1 MLFDCDLVTYR
12 GLLKTIQTDKLNIPA
27 IDGRRT
33 ILSNHMPTMIPIEL
47 GVVETS
53 VNGKLSHYAV
63 SEGFVYFENNKATI
77 VCDLIEDIDNV
88 DIEKYEQRLIEAKQ
102 RLEIARNDADI
113 KKANIQ
119 LTRATNVINAAKK
132 VKH

>member
-88 DIEKYEQRLIEAKQ
+88 DIKKYEQRLIEAKQ

>member
-53 VNGKLSHYAV
+53 VNGQLSHYAV